1 MVRRFIR
8 HSTVEK
14 KKPIKILLF
23 YAWGN
28 ENAGDKALALGTVE
42 SIRQCF
48 PSSRIDIVSI
58 IDKRNDAFETSRKYI
73 ADRYPDV
80 RMLPNDLLLG
90 HKLGD
95 SKIFKLF
102 RKILLIF
109 GLCCP
114 LILKYVYKHSSVFTA
129 LLGTDIVLLNG
140 GHLLFWSDR
149 MGQKQKIMKRYVLPL
164 LLARRLSKRYVLHAQ
179 SFGPFEFNKRNC
191 LFYLI
196 FRHILCGA
204 NAVSVRDSASLSHLK
219 ICMGCTDTV
228 RCVLDSGF
236 FLTGRDDSN
245 ASLILKRYSLKYK
258 KFLAITVRLS
268 KRGSQKELDA
278 ELYESYANKI
288 REFIALWTSNKSIPI
303 AFICQV
309 TKDVEDTGFILSKLS
324 QEQKKKCVVIKDDP
338 SPELLIALY
347 ANAIALVGMR
357 FHSLVFALQANTPVI
372 GLYYY
377 DIGPK
382 IKGIMRD
389 LGYPEYAF
397 CIDNISGNR
406 LYDSA
411 SNLLK
416 EAHGLSKKL
425 EDRVSFLREASLDIL
440 MNEIGVKEN

>member
-28 ENAGDKALALGTVE
+28 KNAGDKALALGTVE

-48 PSSRIDIVSI
+48 PSAIIDIVSI
-58 IDKRNDAFETSRKYI
+58 FDGRSDAFETSRKYI

-80 RMLPNDLLLG
+80 RMLPNDLFLR
-90 HKLGD
+90 HKPGD
-95 SKIFKLF
+95 SKIVKLF
-102 RKILLIF
+102 MKILLIF

-114 LILKYVYKHSSVFTA
+114 LILKYVYKRSSVFTA

-149 MGQKQKIMKRYVLPL
+149 MGQKQKIMMRYVLPL
-164 LLARRLSKRYVLHAQ
+164 LLAKRLRKRYVLHAQ
-179 SFGPFEFNKRNC
+179 SFGPFEFNKHNY

-196 FRHILCGA
+196 FRYILCGA
-204 NAVSVRDSASLSHLK
+204 NYVSVRDSASLSHLK
-219 ICMGCTDTV
+219 MCMGRTDGV

-245 ASLILKRYSLKYK
+245 ASLILKRHSLRPKE
-258 KFLAITVRLS
+258 FLAITVRLS
-268 KRGSQKELDA
+268 KRGSQKNLDTD
-278 ELYESYANKI
+278 LYESYANKI
-288 REFIALWTSNKSIPI
+288 REFIALWTSNQSIPI
-303 AFICQV
+303 AFVCQV
-309 TKDVEDTGFILSKLS
+309 TKDVEDTEFILSKLS

-347 ANAIALVGMR
+347 ANAIALIGMR
-357 FHSLVFALQANTPVI
+357 FHSLVFALRTNTPVI
-372 GLYYY
+372 GIYYY

-382 IKGIMRD
+382 IYGIMCD

-406 LYDSA
+406 LYDSV
-411 SNLLK
+411 SNLLA
-416 EAHGLSKKL
+416 EAHDLSKKL
-425 EDRVSFLREASLDIL
+425 EDRVSSLREASLDIL
-440 MNEIGVKEN
+440 MNQIGVKDN